1 MENCVRGL
9 CVIVAATPDGGIGYR
24 GQIPWDLPGDRRWFR
39 EWTRG
44 DTVVMGRRTWESL
57 GHHRRPLPDRYNIVV
72 SSSLPDDDDVTNVRT
87 VSEAIARAATETV
100 WIIGGASMYDETL
113 PRAEMVVLTTVYGPY
128 ACDVHV
134 PAFRNLGAY
143 GFRCAWTSRLFSG
156 AHGRYRYRIFTRD
169 GIKK

>member
-1 MENCVRGL
+1 MENCIRGL
-9 CVIVAATPDGGIGYR
+9 CVIVAATPDGGIGDR

-57 GHHRRPLPDRYNIVV
+57 GHRPLPDRYNIVV
-72 SSSLPDDDDVTNVRT
+72 SSSMSDVTNVTNVRTVKT

-100 WIIGGASMYDETL
+100 WIIGGASMYEETL
-113 PRAEMVVLTTVYGPY
+113 PRAEMVVLTTVYGSY

-134 PAFRNLGAY
+134 PAVRNLGAY

-156 AHGRYRYRIFTRD
+156 AAGRYRYRIFTR
-169 GIKK
+169 I